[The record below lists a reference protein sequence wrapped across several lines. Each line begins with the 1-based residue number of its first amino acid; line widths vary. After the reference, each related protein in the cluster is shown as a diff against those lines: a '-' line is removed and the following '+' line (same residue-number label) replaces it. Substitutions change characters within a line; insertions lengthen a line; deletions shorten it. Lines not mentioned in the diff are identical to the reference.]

1 MIPNPHPIHP
11 GSSPLARGLRSRPGL
26 AHSNDGIIP
35 ARAGFTT
42 SGNFVLRPSR
52 DHPRS
57 RGVYPRTTP
66 IISTPEGSSPL
77 ARGLRRCDPGHR
89 GRQGIIPA
97 RAGFTPTARTRS
109 TASAD
114 HPRSRGG
121 YRWVFD
127 SSFAVAGSS
136 PLARGLLIMLSLA
149 TTIHRIIPARAGFT
163 NARSGGASPRW
174 DHPRSRGVYAR
185 ISGVTRDGMG
195 SSPLARGLRVGR
207 RGRVRGRRIIP
218 ARAGFTDGAPLFMAA
233 SLGSSPL
240 ARGLP
245 ETLFGDEDVSGIIP
259 ARAGFTPISTI

>member
-89 GRQGIIPA
+89 GRQG
-97 RAGFTPTARTRS
+97 
-109 TASAD
+109 
-114 HPRSRGG
+114 
-121 YRWVFD
+121 
-127 SSFAVAGSS
+127 
-136 PLARGLLIMLSLA
+136 
-149 TTIHRIIPARAGFT
+149 IIPARAGFT